1 MFKVLMMIKS
11 CYFYFFF
18 IDALPRYVRVNLIK
32 TTVESVIMTLETED
46 WEYVVSPAT
55 HMKRYITSIY
65 AAYFIFWTIPHEI

>member
-1 MFKVLMMIKS
+1 MFKVLMMMKR
-11 CYFYFFF
+11 CYFFV

-46 WEYVVSPAT
+46 WEYVASPAT

-65 AAYFIFWTIPHEI
+65 ADYFIFWTIHHEM